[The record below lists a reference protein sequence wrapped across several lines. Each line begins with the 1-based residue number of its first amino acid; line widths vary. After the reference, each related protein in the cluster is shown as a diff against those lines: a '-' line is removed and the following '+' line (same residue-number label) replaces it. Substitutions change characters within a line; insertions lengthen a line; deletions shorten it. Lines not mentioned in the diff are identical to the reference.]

1 MKKTILK
8 WIFGV
13 IAALLVLLV
22 AGGWWLFGTLITAA
36 NSIEKLE
43 EGLYSMEYAGDY
55 GFDDYLARGGTQEG
69 LSRVEKA

>member
-22 AGGWWLFGTLITAA
+22 AGGWRSEAGCSLTAVHFY
-36 NSIEKLE
+36 EKL
-43 EGLYSMEYAGDY
+43 GYPFKNGVIVPD
-55 GFDDYLARGGTQEG
+55 RGGKNGKAEG
-69 LSRVEKA
+69 SLK

>member
-22 AGGWWLFGTLITAA
+22 AGGWRSEAGSSLTAVHFY
-36 NSIEKLE
+36 EKLGYPFKNGVTAHTDL
-43 EGLYSMEYAGDY
+43 EGNKCW
-55 GFDDYLARGGTQEG
+55 RN
-69 LSRVEKA
+69 V